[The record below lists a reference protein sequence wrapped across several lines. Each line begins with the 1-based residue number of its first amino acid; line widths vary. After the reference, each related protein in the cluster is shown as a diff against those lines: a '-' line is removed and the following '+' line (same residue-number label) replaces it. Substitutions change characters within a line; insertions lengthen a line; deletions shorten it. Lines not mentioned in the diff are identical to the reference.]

1 MFSVV
6 KSIIQPYTVFG
17 TKMELFKWNL
27 FLFLLGYYNW
37 FINII
42 FKIIGNTDRENFKT
56 IITYAERKSC

>member
-6 KSIIQPYTVFG
+6 KSIIQPCTVFG

-42 FKIIGNTDRENFKT
+42 LKIIGNTDREILKT

>member
-42 FKIIGNTDRENFKT
+42 FKIIGNTDREIFKT